1 MAVTKLE
8 KMINPEVMSQM
19 ISAKVE
25 KKVAIMPFAKV
36 DSTLQGQPGNT
47 ITLPVFGYIGDAT
60 NVAEGTSIG
69 ASELT
74 TTHKQFTIKKIAKGV
89 DITDEAILSG
99 YGDPVG
105 EANRQLA
112 MAISQKIDQDAID
125 ALYGASLKF
134 DGVANKISYAGIV
147 DAIDKFEEEFNTEK
161 IIFVHPKQVSQLRKD
176 ADFTSADKYVNG
188 NYVAVNGEIGK
199 IANARVVVSKRIK
212 ESDDTNGYVC
222 PIVKISYDSETE
234 QDTSALTIFLKKGI
248 MVETSRNIDTQVN
261 MIRAS
266 EHYVVALTDESWSYK
281 RAAEVYTD

>member
-1 MAVTKLE
+1 MSVTKLANL
-8 KMINPEVMSQM
+8 INPEVMSQM

-25 KKVAIMPFAKV
+25 KKVAVIQFAKV
-36 DSTLQGQPGNT
+36 DTTLQGQAGNT
-47 ITLPVFGYIGDAT
+47 ITIPVFGYIGDAA
-60 NVAEGTSIG
+60 NVEEGASIG

-74 TTHKQFTIKKIAKGV
+74 TTDKQFTVKKIGKGV
-89 DITDEAILSG
+89 DLTDEAILSG

-105 EANRQLA
+105 EANKQLA

-161 IIFVHPKQVSQLRKD
+161 VMFIHPKQLSQLRKD

-188 NYVAVNGEIGK
+188 NYIAVNGEVGK
-199 IANARVVVSKRIK
+199 IANCRVVVSKRVK
-212 ESDDTNGYVC
+212 EDDTHAGYVN
-222 PIVKISYDSETE
+222 PIVKINFDTETE
-234 QDTSALTIFLKKGI
+234 ESAAALTIFLKKGVA
-248 MVETSRNIDTQVN
+248 VETDRDIDKQVN

-266 EHYVVALTDESWSYK
+266 EHYICALTDESK
-281 RAAEVYTD
+281 VVLATFKK

>member
-8 KMINPEVMSQM
+8 KMINPEVMSEM

-25 KKVAIMPFAKV
+25 KKVAIIPFAKM
-36 DSTLQGQPGNT
+36 DTTLQGRAGNT
-47 ITLPVFGYIGDAT
+47 ITLPVFGYIGDAA
-60 NVAEGTSIG
+60 NVEEGASIG

-74 TTHKQFTIKKIAKGV
+74 TTDKQFTVKKIGKGV
-89 DITDEAILSG
+89 DLTDEAILSG

-105 EANRQLA
+105 EANRQLS
-112 MAISQKIDQDAID
+112 MAIAQKIDQDAID

-161 IIFVHPKQVSQLRKD
+161 VMFIHPKQLSQLRKD

-188 NYVAVNGEIGK
+188 NYIAVNGEVGK
-199 IANARVVVSKRIK
+199 IANCRVVVSKRVK
-212 ESDDTNGYVC
+212 EDDTHAGYVN
-222 PIVKISYDSETE
+222 PIVKINFDTETE
-234 QDTSALTIFLKKGI
+234 ESASALTIFLKKGVA
-248 MVETSRNIDTQVN
+248 VETDRDIDKQVN

-266 EHYVVALTDESWSYK
+266 EHYICALTDESK
-281 RAAEVYTD
+281 VILATFKK

>member
-1 MAVTKLE
+1 MSITKLAN
-8 KMINPEVMSQM
+8 MINPEVMSEM

-25 KKVAIMPFAKV
+25 KKVAIIPFAKM
-36 DSTLQGQPGNT
+36 DTTLQGRAGNT
-47 ITLPVFGYIGDAT
+47 ITIPVFGYIGDAS
-60 NVAEGTSIG
+60 NVEEGASIG

-74 TTHKQFTIKKIAKGV
+74 TTDKQFTVKKIGKGV
-89 DITDEAILSG
+89 DLTDEAILSG

-105 EANRQLA
+105 EANKQLA

-161 IIFVHPKQVSQLRKD
+161 VMFIHPKQLSQLRKD

-188 NYVAVNGEIGK
+188 NYIAVNGEVGK
-199 IANARVVVSKRIK
+199 IANCRVVVSKRVK
-212 ESDDTNGYVC
+212 ESDDTNGYVN
-222 PIVKISYDSETE
+222 PIVKINFDTETE
-234 QDTSALTIFLKKGI
+234 ESASALTIFLKKGVA
-248 MVETSRNIDTQVN
+248 VETDRDIDKQVN

-266 EHYVVALTDESWSYK
+266 EHYICALTDESK
-281 RAAEVYTD
+281 VVLATFKK

>member
-1 MAVTKLE
+1 MITKLE

-19 ISAKVE
+19 MSAKVA
-25 KKVAIMPFAKV
+25 KKIAVIPFAKV
-36 DSTLQGQPGNT
+36 DSTLQGQAGNT
-47 ITLPVFGYIGDAT
+47 ITIPVFGYIGDAT

-74 TTHKQFTIKKIAKGV
+74 TTHKQFTIKKIGRGV

-112 MAISQKIDQDAID
+112 MAIAQKIDQDAID
-125 ALYGASLKF
+125 ALYTGSLTYN
-134 DGVANKISYAGIV
+134 GIANKISYAGIV
-147 DAIDKFEEEFNTEK
+147 DAIDVFEEEVNTEK

-176 ADFTSADKYVNG
+176 ADFTSADKYLNG

-199 IANARVVVSKRIK
+199 IANARVVVSKRVK
-212 ESDDTNGYVC
+212 EDGTNAGYVN
-222 PIVKISYDSETE
+222 PIVKLSFDSETE
-234 QDTSALTIFLKKGI
+234 QDTSALTIFLKRNV

-266 EHYVVALTDESWSYK
+266 ELYTVALTDQSK
-281 RAAEVYTD
+281 VVLATFKK

>member
-25 KKVAIMPFAKV
+25 KKVAVMPFAKV
-36 DSTLQGQPGNT
+36 DTTLQGQAGNT
-47 ITLPVFGYIGDAT
+47 ITIPVFGYIGDAA
-60 NVAEGTSIG
+60 NVAEGASIG

-105 EANRQLA
+105 EANRQLS
-112 MAISQKIDQDAID
+112 MSISQKIDQDAID

-147 DAIDKFEEEFNTEK
+147 DAIDKFEEEVNTEK
-161 IIFVHPKQVSQLRKD
+161 VLFIHPKQLSQLRKD
-176 ADFTSADKYVNG
+176 TDFTSADKYVNG
-188 NYVAVNGEIGK
+188 NYIAVNGEVGK
-199 IANARVVVSKRIK
+199 IANCRVVVSKRIK
-212 ESDDTNGYVC
+212 ESDDTNGYVN
-222 PIVKISYDSETE
+222 PIVKLSFDTETE
-234 QDTSALTIFLKKGI
+234 EATPALTIFLKKGI
-248 MVETSRNIDTQVN
+248 VVETSRNIDTQVN

-266 EHYVVALTDESWSYK
+266 EHYICALTDQSK
-281 RAAEVYTD
+281 VVLATFKK

>member
-25 KKVAIMPFAKV
+25 KKVAVVPFAKV
-36 DSTLQGQPGNT
+36 DTTLQGQAGNT
-47 ITLPVFGYIGDAT
+47 ITIPVFGYIGDAAD
-60 NVAEGTSIG
+60 VAEGASIG

-74 TTHKQFTIKKIAKGV
+74 TTHKQFTIKKIGRGV

-112 MAISQKIDQDAID
+112 MAIVQKIDQDAID
-125 ALYGASLKF
+125 ALYTGSLKY
-134 DGVANKISYAGIV
+134 DDVSNKISYAGIV

-161 IIFVHPKQVSQLRKD
+161 VLFIHPKQLSQLRKD
-176 ADFTSADKYVNG
+176 TDFTSADKYVNG
-188 NYVAVNGEIGK
+188 NYIAVNGEVGK
-199 IANARVVVSKRIK
+199 IANCRVVVSKRVK
-212 ESDDTNGYVC
+212 EDDTNAGYVN
-222 PIVKISYDSETE
+222 PIVKINFDTETE
-234 QDTSALTIFLKKGI
+234 ESASALTIFLKKGI

-266 EHYVVALTDESWSYK
+266 EHYICALTDQSK
-281 RAAEVYTD
+281 VVLATFKK

>member
-1 MAVTKLE
+1 MAITKLAN
-8 KMINPEVMSQM
+8 MINPEVMSEM

-25 KKVAIMPFAKV
+25 KKVAIIPFAKM
-36 DSTLQGQPGNT
+36 DTTLQGRAGNT
-47 ITLPVFGYIGDAT
+47 ITIPVFGYIGDAS
-60 NVAEGTSIG
+60 NVEEGASIG

-74 TTHKQFTIKKIAKGV
+74 TTDKQFTVRKIGKGV
-89 DITDEAILSG
+89 DLTDEAILSG

-105 EANRQLA
+105 EANKQLA

-161 IIFVHPKQVSQLRKD
+161 VMFIHPKQLSQLRKD

-188 NYVAVNGEIGK
+188 NYIAVNGEVGK
-199 IANARVVVSKRIK
+199 IANCRVVVSKRVK
-212 ESDDTNGYVC
+212 ESDDTNGYVN
-222 PIVKISYDSETE
+222 PIVKINFDTETE
-234 QDTSALTIFLKKGI
+234 ESASALTIFLKKGVA
-248 MVETSRNIDTQVN
+248 VETDRDIDKQVN

-266 EHYVVALTDESWSYK
+266 EHYICALTDESK
-281 RAAEVYTD
+281 VVLATFKK